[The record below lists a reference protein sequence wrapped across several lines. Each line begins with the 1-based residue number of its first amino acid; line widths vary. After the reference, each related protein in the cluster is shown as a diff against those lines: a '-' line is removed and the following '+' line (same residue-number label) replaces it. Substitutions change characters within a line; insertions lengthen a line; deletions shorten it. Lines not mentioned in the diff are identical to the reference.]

1 MTSSL
6 DSGPPAALNESALS
20 IPSREEA
27 LAVLSPFEQRAFSI
41 AERMNRGA
49 WKEVWVFF
57 QRQVGAR
64 WVGLIAEPQ
73 LEVFGFEHVTRTTA
87 ERPLL
92 LVANHRSVFDLIVV
106 SEVLFRRLDRPIRI
120 NFPIR
125 GRGYYQTVT
134 GVLAN
139 GLVGFWCMFP
149 PLFALPTHQAY
160 DRYALHLLIELCR
173 EGRGNV
179 IGIHPEGGRN
189 RDPDPYSFR
198 KLQPGTGRI
207 IHAARPQVLP
217 VFIAGLGNSLARQ
230 VSNLWQRREPIR
242 VHFGPEPDLSPF
254 YTQPAKGST
263 YKAITEF
270 VMDRV
275 RELAEQD
282 RARYGKTTSG
292 G

>member
-1 MTSSL
+1 MSSSIETL
-6 DSGPPAALNESALS
+6 PESGTRV
-20 IPSREEA
+20 PSREEA
-27 LAVLSPFEQRAFSI
+27 LAVLSPFERRAFLL
-41 AERMNRGA
+41 ADRMNRGA
-49 WKEVWVFF
+49 WKKVMVVL
-57 QRQVGAR
+57 QRHVGAR
-64 WVGLIAEPQ
+64 WVGLLSRPQ
-73 LEVFGFEHVTRTTA
+73 LEVTGFEHVQRTTGD
-87 ERPLL
+87 RPLL

-106 SEVLFRRLDRPIRI
+106 SEILFRRLDRPVRI

-125 GRGYYQTVT
+125 GRGYYQTVS

-149 PLFALPTHQAY
+149 PLFALPSHQVY
-160 DRYALHLLIELCR
+160 DRYALQRLIELCR
-173 EGRGNV
+173 EGPGNV

-217 VFIAGLGNSLARQ
+217 VFIAGLSNSIIRQ
-230 VSNLWQRREPIR
+230 VANLWQRREPIR
-242 VHFGPEPDLSPF
+242 VHFGAEPDLSALLALP
-254 YTQPAKGST
+254 PKGST

-275 RELAEQD
+275 RELAEHD
-282 RARYGKTTSG
+282 RAQYGGSPVTRDS
-292 G
+292 